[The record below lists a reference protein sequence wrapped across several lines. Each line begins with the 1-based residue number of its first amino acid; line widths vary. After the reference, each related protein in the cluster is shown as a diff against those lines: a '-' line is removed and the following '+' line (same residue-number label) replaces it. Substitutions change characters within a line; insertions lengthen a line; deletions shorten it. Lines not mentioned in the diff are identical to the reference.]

1 MEAVRQWAFGLCAA
15 AVACALAQLVLPG
28 AGMQRVFR
36 ITYSV
41 FFLCCLLSPVA
52 LAPGDLRLAAGRQAV
67 LGQVEARSQQLEA
80 SLQASALALARENL
94 RLAAGEKLAQL
105 GVEGGKISVDVHAQ
119 GEGGISI
126 SGCELR
132 LPEGYADRAQEIEVA
147 LEAYLG
153 VPVGIGWEK
162 EEVYG

>member
-36 ITYSV
+36 ITCSV

-80 SLQASALALARENL
+80 SLQASALELHSDDYVEPDL
-94 RLAAGEKLAQL
+94 LEKMYSKA
-105 GVEGGKISVDVHAQ
+105 VERGST
-119 GEGGISI
+119 
-126 SGCELR
+126 
-132 LPEGYADRAQEIEVA
+132 
-147 LEAYLG
+147 
-153 VPVGIGWEK
+153 
-162 EEVYG
+162 